1 MNGTTTEPE
10 GLDDPALLA
19 EIEAEFAELT
29 AEIQRISAM
38 PSHVGPRKSEL
49 LEALRAS
56 WRERLKAKTGDRP
69 EWRQKLDETISRA
82 VDRLLEDGIVENADG
97 SLGFALRGDTIQSEG
112 GPLLRGLLDGLSHML
127 TEKFPPPAPAA
138 QGGSAS
144 AEANGAAQAAAA
156 NPLAGLLGGLGQVL
170 AGALKSAVAQVGAQ
184 VPGGLSKLGDTT
196 VEAKLPNDGGELK
209 VVVKPAE
216 TAAESI
222 TPGTT
227 VDMGA
232 VDFHGEQKVAA
243 SFEFDS
249 RKSAGTG
256 GGEGDGQAAGQT
268 SGQSGPNAF
277 FQQLFAGLGQVMRQ
291 ALTPQ
296 PTAPPPAATTTAT
309 SPQEAAQPTEGT
321 SAQSTE
327 TSAQAPTQ
335 PAPQPAPSPFGGL
348 GQLFFDAIQKAFTPP
363 APGTSTPPSQ
373 GTESTPTAPHDEAPP
388 ADGTSSTE
396 ATAPNEASSEGAPT
410 EAMNV
415 RIPQVNAE
423 NKPEGEPAPAL
434 NIDLAGL
441 LRQVLGGIKPPS

>member
-1 MNGTTTEPE
+1 MNGTTMEPE

-38 PSHVGPRKSEL
+38 PSQVGPRKSEL

-127 TEKFPPPAPAA
+127 TEKFPPPTPPGAA
-138 QGGSAS
+138 QGGSSAAS
-144 AEANGAAQAAAA
+144 AAQGAAPA
-156 NPLAGLLGGLGQVL
+156 NPLQGLLGGLGQVL

-196 VEAKLPNDGGELK
+196 VEAKLPADGGELK

-216 TAAESI
+216 PASGPAV
-222 TPGTT
+222 PGTA
-227 VDMGA
+227 VDIGA

-249 RKSAGTG
+249 RQHTKTEPEGQAATG
-256 GGEGDGQAAGQT
+256 PDGQAGPVGQAG
-268 SGQSGPNAF
+268 SSAGVGGPNAF

-296 PTAPPPAATTTAT
+296 PAPPPQPAEPTPPAAPAPDGA
-309 SPQEAAQPTEGT
+309 PQAQGVA
-321 SAQSTE
+321 SAQS
-327 TSAQAPTQ
+327 A
-335 PAPQPAPSPFGGL
+335 PAPAQPAPSPFGGL

-363 APGTSTPPSQ
+363 AAGTSPTPPPQ
-373 GTESTPTAPHDEAPP
+373 GSEQAAPETGAEPTQAAETTAETT
-388 ADGTSSTE
+388 AE
-396 ATAPNEASSEGAPT
+396 ATSNEAMS
-410 EAMNV
+410 V

-434 NIDLAGL
+434 NVDLAGL
-441 LRQVLGGIKPPS
+441 LRQVLGSIKPPPS

>member
-1 MNGTTTEPE
+1 MNGTTMEPE

-127 TEKFPPPAPAA
+127 TEKFPPPAPPSAA
-138 QGGSAS
+138 QGGSAAGS
-144 AEANGAAQAAAA
+144 AAQAGAPA
-156 NPLAGLLGGLGQVL
+156 NPLQGLLGGLGQVL

-184 VPGGLSKLGDTT
+184 VPGGLSKLGGTT
-196 VEAKLPNDGGELK
+196 VEAKLPTDGGELK

-216 TAAESI
+216 PASGPAV
-222 TPGTT
+222 PGTA
-227 VDMGA
+227 VDIGA

-249 RKSAGTG
+249 RQHTKAEPEGPAATG
-256 GGEGDGQAAGQT
+256 ASPGAAAPGGA
-268 SGQSGPNAF
+268 GPNAF

-296 PTAPPPAATTTAT
+296 PAPQPQAAEPTPPAAPGQDGAPQPEGTTTT
-309 SPQEAAQPTEGT
+309 P
-321 SAQSTE
+321 
-327 TSAQAPTQ
+327 PTQ
-335 PAPQPAPSPFGGL
+335 AAPQPAPSPFGGL

-363 APGTSTPPSQ
+363 AAGTSPAPPPQGSEQVAPETGAEPTPAA
-373 GTESTPTAPHDEAPP
+373 EATAEAPP
-388 ADGTSSTE
+388 E
-396 ATAPNEASSEGAPT
+396 AASN

-434 NIDLAGL
+434 NVDLAGL
-441 LRQVLGGIKPPS
+441 LRQVLGSIKPPS

>member
-1 MNGTTTEPE
+1 MNGTTMEPE

-127 TEKFPPPAPAA
+127 TEKFPPPAPPSAA
-138 QGGSAS
+138 QGGSAAGS
-144 AEANGAAQAAAA
+144 AAQAGAPA
-156 NPLAGLLGGLGQVL
+156 NPLQGLLGGLGQVL

-196 VEAKLPNDGGELK
+196 VEAKLPTDGGELK

-216 TAAESI
+216 PASGPAV
-222 TPGTT
+222 PGTA
-227 VDMGA
+227 VDIGA

-249 RKSAGTG
+249 RQHTKAEPEGPAATG
-256 GGEGDGQAAGQT
+256 ASPGAAAPGGA
-268 SGQSGPNAF
+268 GPNAF

-296 PTAPPPAATTTAT
+296 PAPQPQAAEPTPPAAPGQDGAPQAEGATTT
-309 SPQEAAQPTEGT
+309 P
-321 SAQSTE
+321 
-327 TSAQAPTQ
+327 PTQ
-335 PAPQPAPSPFGGL
+335 AAPQPAPSPFGGL

-363 APGTSTPPSQ
+363 AAGTSPAPPPQGSEQVAPETGAEPTPPA
-373 GTESTPTAPHDEAPP
+373 EATAEAPP
-388 ADGTSSTE
+388 E
-396 ATAPNEASSEGAPT
+396 AASN

-434 NIDLAGL
+434 NVDLAGL
-441 LRQVLGGIKPPS
+441 LRQVLGSIKPPS

>member
-1 MNGTTTEPE
+1 MNETTMEPE

-127 TEKFPPPAPAA
+127 TEKFPPPTPPGSA
-138 QGGSAS
+138 QGD
-144 AEANGAAQAAAA
+144 AAAGATQNATQA
-156 NPLAGLLGGLGQVL
+156 NPLQGLLGGLGQVL

-196 VEAKLPNDGGELK
+196 VEAKLPTDGGELK
-209 VVVKPAE
+209 VVVKPA
-216 TAAESI
+216 AGISAEPVA
-222 TPGTT
+222 PGTN
-227 VDMGA
+227 VDIGT

-249 RKSAGTG
+249 RQHTKAEPEDPTATSASP
-256 GGEGDGQAAGQT
+256 GQAP
-268 SGQSGPNAF
+268 SGAGPNVF

-291 ALTPQ
+291 ALAPQ
-296 PTAPPPAATTTAT
+296 PTTPQAPQPAP
-309 SPQEAAQPTEGT
+309 PQEAAPASDGAA
-321 SAQSTE
+321 S
-327 TSAQAPTQ
+327 PQ
-335 PAPQPAPSPFGGL
+335 PAPAPPQTAPSPFGGL

-363 APGTSTPPSQ
+363 AQGAGTTPAQSP
-373 GTESTPTAPHDEAPP
+373 EPTATASPTGSEPMPTTEPAPATEAPVEVP
-388 ADGTSSTE
+388 S
-396 ATAPNEASSEGAPT
+396 T

-423 NKPEGEPAPAL
+423 DKPEGEPAPAL
-434 NIDLAGL
+434 NVDIAGL
-441 LRQVLGGIKPPS
+441 LRQVLGSIKPPS